1 MPWYSAL
8 SPCSSQ
14 CRFLSSTSQ
23 GLPVLLGRVFSSV
36 STELPGEVRV
46 SLAPPVI
53 SDGSSNLDPIRL
65 LLDVV
70 SVHCGVHGAGRRLA
84 GSPLARRHPRALTR
98 PSAASLPEPC
108 RSGEGDGFR
117 AATQTRLCSQAPQP
131 CPRAPLLC
139 PHLEWRGPQDP
150 FTSASTHW
158 GAFLS
163 PAPSAFQSKGL
174 CFAYD
179 TFVPVS

>member
-8 SPCSSQ
+8 SLFSSQ
-14 CRFLSSTSQ
+14 CRFLSSTPQ

-46 SLAPPVI
+46 SLAPSVI
-53 SDGSSNLDPIRL
+53 SDGSSNLDPICRL
-65 LLDVV
+65 LDAA
-70 SVHCGVHGAGRRLA
+70 SVHCGVRGAGRRLA

-98 PSAASLPEPC
+98 PSAASIPDPC
-108 RSGEGDGFR
+108 CGGEGDGLR
-117 AATQTRLCSQAPQP
+117 AATQTWLCSQAPQP

-150 FTSASTHW
+150 FTSPSTHW
-158 GAFLS
+158 GGVPQSS
-163 PAPSAFQSKGL
+163 PL
-174 CFAYD
+174 C
-179 TFVPVS
+179 VPIQRSLLCL